1 MESAAQIRTA
11 FGERLRTLRTA
22 RGHSTA
28 RAVAN
33 LTGLDENRYA
43 RYERGEVEPSL
54 ATILKLCRALE
65 VEPNELFGYPP
76 SKSRQR

>member
-11 FGERLRTLRTA
+11 FGERLRTLRMA

-33 LTGLDENRYA
+33 ATGLDENRYA

-54 ATILKLCRALE
+54 ATILKLCRTLE

-76 SKSRQR
+76 SKRP

>member
-1 MESAAQIRTA
+1 
-11 FGERLRTLRTA
+11 
-22 RGHSTA
+22 
-28 RAVAN
+28 VAN